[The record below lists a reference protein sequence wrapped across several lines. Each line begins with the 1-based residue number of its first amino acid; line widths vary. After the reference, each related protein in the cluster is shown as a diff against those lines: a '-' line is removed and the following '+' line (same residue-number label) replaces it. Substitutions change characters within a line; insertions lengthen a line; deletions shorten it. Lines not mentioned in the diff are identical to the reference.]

1 MAALWEVKQHLVVH
15 LAAHIN
21 DSCMCVLV
29 YVSVMPSDYVAYH
42 LAVVCVNHFSHSHA
56 QLCACQRVYSC
67 VCVEVTRKCAS
78 ITACCEST

>member
-29 YVSVMPSDYVAYH
+29 YVS
-42 LAVVCVNHFSHSHA
+42 A